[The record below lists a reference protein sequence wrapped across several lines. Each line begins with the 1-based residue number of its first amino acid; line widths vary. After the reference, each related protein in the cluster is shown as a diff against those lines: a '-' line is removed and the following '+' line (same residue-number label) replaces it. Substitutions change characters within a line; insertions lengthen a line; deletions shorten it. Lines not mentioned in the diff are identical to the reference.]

1 MEIFNKLPMG
11 CRWEVNQYLRS
22 PHPIATEIIEYYEE
36 CLNGARDIVTLKELS
51 DYMVD
56 RGEDAIPDGVTFW
69 GISTWFR
76 IYAGWNSMGDYDG
89 LPFSHIVLP
98 PALKEAK
105 EVYYKYY
112 EPLLWI
118 DEGDTDNEDEDA

>member
-1 MEIFNKLPMG
+1 MG

-69 GISTWFR
+69 GLSAWL
-76 IYAGWNSMGDYDG
+76 SDYTSYSWRFVYHPDEYH
-89 LPFSHIVLP
+89 PF
-98 PALKEAK
+98 
-105 EVYYKYY
+105 KYFGY
-112 EPLLWI
+112 RNHWDAELDEEFEDLREGYHEYFEPLLWADI
-118 DEGDTDNEDEDA
+118 DEEEDD